1 MILQAFLY
9 VGQPSLSAYSCYNIC
24 LNMVCVHCLLLCSL
38 SPVLFDC
45 LQIRAQYQIRAIS
58 SILNVEKQRLNA
70 SVTKFLATLET
81 KDLQHKILL
90 MYKGMLQ
97 TWSPMYF
104 KNIVVFHLIMLS
116 DIATVFPQS
125 LGFSFQTLKC
135 FIFSL
140 ILLLNIQNSNRTP

>member
-9 VGQPSLSAYSCYNIC
+9 LGQPSPSAYSCYNIC

-38 SPVLFDC
+38 YPVLFDC
-45 LQIRAQYQIRAIS
+45 LQIRTQYQIRAIS
-58 SILNVEKQRLNA
+58 SIPNVEKHRFNA
-70 SVTKFLATLET
+70 PVTKFLATLET

-97 TWSPMYF
+97 TWSPMYS
-104 KNIVVFHLIMLS
+104 KSIIAFHLIMLS
-116 DIATVFPQS
+116 DIADVFPQP

-135 FIFSL
+135 LIFSL
-140 ILLLNIQNSNRTP
+140 ILLPNIQNSNHTP